1 MGRAV
6 PNIDLPI
13 SHGAAAPGYSALP
26 VSPETSPRLLQV
38 CQSVLVPYS
47 VHVYNRD

>member
-38 CQSVLVPYS
+38 CQSVLVP
-47 VHVYNRD
+47 